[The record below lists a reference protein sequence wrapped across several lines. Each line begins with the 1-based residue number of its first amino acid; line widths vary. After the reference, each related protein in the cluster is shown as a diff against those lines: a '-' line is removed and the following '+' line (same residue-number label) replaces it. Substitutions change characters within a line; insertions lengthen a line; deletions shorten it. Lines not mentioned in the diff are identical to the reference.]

1 MSALVLVVDDLPA
14 NVKLLEL
21 KLTNEYYDVVTARD
35 GFEAIEQAKK
45 HKPDLI
51 LLDVMMPGM
60 DGFET
65 CKKFKEDKDISHIPV
80 VMVTA
85 LSDVADRVRGL
96 EAGADDFLTKPI
108 NDIALFARVKSLIR
122 IKLLLDELR
131 LRDKTGLQM
140 GVLQEGE
147 NTFTQDVS
155 GSKIL
160 VVDDDIVQIKRINE
174 NLSKEYIVEA
184 VSKPEGSMNIAING
198 DFDLIIVN
206 TQLTDMDGLRLASH
220 FKGQEETRHVPVLM
234 LVDEDDTRI
243 MTKGL
248 ELGVNDYI
256 ILPVDYNEMSA
267 RVKTQIR
274 RKKYQD
280 ALKSN
285 YQQTISRAITDGLTG
300 LYNRHYLD
308 VHLENMV
315 RQSLLNNKTLSLMI
329 MDMDHFKSVNDN
341 YGHDVG
347 DQVLKQLSE
356 IIIKTVRSTDLA
368 ARFGGEEF
376 VVLMPETDSKQAN
389 DAAERLRKNVESHD
403 FKVTHQVGMIN
414 KTVSIGVS
422 FLDEMGD
429 TSQALL
435 KRADSALYQ
444 AKNNGRNRV
453 ISAML

>member
-21 KLTNEYYDVVTARD
+21 KLTNEYYDVFTARD

-65 CKKFKEDKDISHIPV
+65 CKKFKEDNDISHIPV

-122 IKLLLDELR
+122 IKLLLDELH

-140 GVLQEGE
+140 GVLKEGE

-198 DFDLIIVN
+198 DFDLIIV
-206 TQLTDMDGLRLASH
+206 
-220 FKGQEETRHVPVLM
+220 
-234 LVDEDDTRI
+234 
-243 MTKGL
+243 
-248 ELGVNDYI
+248 
-256 ILPVDYNEMSA
+256 
-267 RVKTQIR
+267 
-274 RKKYQD
+274 
-280 ALKSN
+280 
-285 YQQTISRAITDGLTG
+285 
-300 LYNRHYLD
+300 
-308 VHLENMV
+308 
-315 RQSLLNNKTLSLMI
+315 
-329 MDMDHFKSVNDN
+329 
-341 YGHDVG
+341 
-347 DQVLKQLSE
+347 
-356 IIIKTVRSTDLA
+356 ST
-368 ARFGGEEF
+368 
-376 VVLMPETDSKQAN
+376 
-389 DAAERLRKNVESHD
+389 
-403 FKVTHQVGMIN
+403 
-414 KTVSIGVS
+414 
-422 FLDEMGD
+422 
-429 TSQALL
+429 
-435 KRADSALYQ
+435 
-444 AKNNGRNRV
+444 
-453 ISAML
+453 